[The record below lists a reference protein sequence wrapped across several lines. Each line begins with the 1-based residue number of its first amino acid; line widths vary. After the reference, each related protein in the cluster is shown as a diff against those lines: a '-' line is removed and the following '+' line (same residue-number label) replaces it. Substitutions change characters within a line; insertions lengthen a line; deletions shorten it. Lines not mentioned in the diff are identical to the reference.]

1 MSEQRKIGV
10 VRFLGTNCDQDV
22 FDALGDIEGL
32 SPEWLW
38 YENKFKVDDFDGVVV
53 PGGFSYGDYLRSG
66 ALASKM
72 AVMDSVEDFAKAGK
86 PVLGICNGFQ
96 VLTER
101 NLLPGALLKNKNL
114 KFIDRWVELKVHNT
128 INGLWNLFDDVQAP
142 DDLWQPLLN
151 VPVAHGD
158 GCYFVSPEQLS
169 GLKENSQIWLT
180 YDKNPNGSVE
190 DIAGVLN
197 AEKNVAG
204 LMPHPERA
212 MAQWMGSDSGKCI
225 IQRFLKS

>member
-1 MSEQRKIGV
+1 MSKQKKIGV

-22 FDALGDIEGL
+22 FDALESVSGL
-32 SPEWLW
+32 KPEWLW
-38 YENKFKVDDFDGVVV
+38 YENKFNTDEFDGVVV

-72 AVMDSVEDFAKAGK
+72 VVMDSVEEFTNAGK

-101 NLLPGALLKNKNL
+101 KLLPGALLKNKNL
-114 KFIDRWVELKVHNT
+114 KFIDRWVELKIHNT
-128 INGLWNLFDDVQAP
+128 KTGIWNLSEDVGAS
-142 DDLWQPLLN
+142 LN

-158 GCYFVSPEQLS
+158 GCFYVSEDQLKI
-169 GLKENSQIWLT
+169 LKENDQIWLT
-180 YDKNPNGSVE
+180 YNENPNGSVG

-197 AEKNVAG
+197 AEKNVAA

-212 MAQWMGSDSGKCI
+212 MVQWMGSDCGKYI
-225 IQRFLKS
+225 IQRFLNS

>member
-1 MSEQRKIGV
+1 MSKQKKIGV

-22 FDALGDIEGL
+22 FDALESVSGL
-32 SPEWLW
+32 KPEWLW
-38 YENKFKVDDFDGVVV
+38 YENRFNINEFDGVVV

-72 AVMDSVEDFAKAGK
+72 AVMDSVEEFAKAGK

-101 NLLPGALLKNKNL
+101 KLLPGALLKNKNL
-114 KFIDRWVELKVHNT
+114 KFIDRWVELKIHNT
-128 INGLWNLFDDVQAP
+128 NNGLWNLSEDVSTT
-142 DDLWQPLLN
+142 LN

-158 GCYFVSPEQLS
+158 GCYYVSDDQLKT
-169 GLKENSQIWLT
+169 LKENSQIWLT
-180 YDKNPNGSVE
+180 YNDNPNGSVG
-190 DIAGVLN
+190 DIPGVLN
-197 AEKNVAG
+197 AEKNVAA

-212 MAQWMGSDSGKCI
+212 MVEWMGSPSGKYI
-225 IQRFLKS
+225 IERFLNS

>member
-1 MSEQRKIGV
+1 MSKQKKIGV

-22 FDALGDIEGL
+22 FDALESVSGL
-32 SPEWLW
+32 KPEWLW
-38 YENKFKVDDFDGVVV
+38 YENRFNINEFDGVVV

-72 AVMDSVEDFAKAGK
+72 AVMDSVEEFAKAGK

-101 NLLPGALLKNKNL
+101 KLLPGALLKNKNL
-114 KFIDRWVELKVHNT
+114 KFIDRWVELKIHNT
-128 INGLWNLFDDVQAP
+128 NNGLWNLSEDVSTT
-142 DDLWQPLLN
+142 LN

-158 GCYFVSPEQLS
+158 GCYYVSDDQLKT
-169 GLKENSQIWLT
+169 LKENSQIWLT
-180 YDKNPNGSVE
+180 YNDNPNGSVG

-197 AEKNVAG
+197 AEKNVAA

-212 MAQWMGSDSGKCI
+212 MVEWMGSPSGKYI
-225 IQRFLKS
+225 IERFLNS

>member
-1 MSEQRKIGV
+1 MSDDKKIGV

-22 FDALGDIEGL
+22 FDALENIEGL
-32 SPEWLW
+32 TPVWLW
-38 YENKFKVDDFDGVVV
+38 YENKFDVHKFDGVVV

-72 AVMDSVEDFAKAGK
+72 SVMDSVEEFAEIGK

-96 VLTER
+96 VLCER

-114 KFIDRWVELKVHNT
+114 KFIDKWVSLKNNVSE
-128 INGLWNLFDDVQAP
+128 GLWSLGDETLNL
-142 DDLWQPLLN
+142 
-151 VPVAHGD
+151 PVAHGD
-158 GCYFVSPEQLS
+158 GCYYVSEEHLAA
-169 GLKENSQIWLT
+169 LKDNDQIWLT
-180 YDKNPNGSVE
+180 YDENPNGSVD

-197 AEKNVAG
+197 AKKNVAG

-212 MAQWMGSDSGKCI
+212 VAPWMGSVSGSVL
-225 IQRFLKS
+225 IQRFLNS